1 LEVIM
6 LTRRTVMSAGALCVA
21 IPTAAS
27 ASAATDGPKA
37 RGRNGV
43 ATTTEPQ
50 DTSGAKA
57 QAANASTHDDMS
69 DWRTAAIS
77 EAALLAALALGSALL
92 LIARRRAQ
100 SLGI

>member
-27 ASAATDGPKA
+27 ASAATDAPKA
-37 RGRNGV
+37 NGPYGI
-43 ATTTEPQ
+43 TTTEPQ

-57 QAANASTHDDMS
+57 HAADVSRRDGMN

-77 EAALLAALALGSALL
+77 EAALLAALAPGAALL
-92 LIARRRAQ
+92 LAARGRATG
-100 SLGI
+100 LGT